1 MTRYSK
7 TMSEALQEVS
17 ERASAKRDAMKA
29 MGKNKGIDPADVDTD
44 ATDDD
49 VKAAS
54 KNIIMQLRKSV
65 SMRGNHNVEFAS
77 GKQKVDA
84 KIAQAVQ
91 DKFNKIKRPA
101 DKQDFQNKIAKSY
114 KDLLIAL
121 KEQYEMVEVKEEYV
135 CEDCGCEQGNA
146 DPKCDCPNDSTDLQ
160 ASYWVKKESVDEEVD
175 LGEMKE
181 PFVVVDT
188 ADGNKVVATASDEK
202 GAKSSIASAELPPM
216 KIKDKKTLKI
226 VKVKKKQMIGQPIK
240 EEVDLGEGMKM
251 NDPKLLKMFDKLKKG
266 SKIKL
271 KTSSTISQGK
281 DYVEYIVKSKNTVN
295 KGRVEKITLATVGN
309 EGAVKKFLY
318 KRDGTVGFAIGD
330 MGASIDDIKEDF
342 TPHMMY
348 DPKTGKGYKAE
359 KEADHLRMKDMGYTH
374 EKPDMKEEEGEDNR
388 PDSAKEVDAGREDKK
403 KTRIAQ
409 LQLQIAKATE
419 TINKLNTQEK

>member
-84 KIAQAVQ
+84 RIAQAVQ

-121 KEQYEMVEVKEEYV
+121 KEQYEMVE
-135 CEDCGCEQGNA
+135 
-146 DPKCDCPNDSTDLQ
+146 
-160 ASYWVKKESVDEEVD
+160 EVELD
-175 LGEMKE
+175 EMKE
-181 PFVVVDT
+181 PFVVIDT
-188 ADGNKVVATASDEK
+188 ADGDKVVATASDEK
-202 GAKSSIASAELPPM
+202 GAKSSIATSQLPPM

-226 VKVKKKQMIGQPIK
+226 VKVKK
-240 EEVDLGEGMKM
+240 MKR
-251 NDPKLLKMFDKLKKG
+251 NQTTDQILLK
-266 SKIKL
+266 
-271 KTSSTISQGK
+271 
-281 DYVEYIVKSKNTVN
+281 
-295 KGRVEKITLATVGN
+295 R
-309 EGAVKKFLY
+309 
-318 KRDGTVGFAIGD
+318 
-330 MGASIDDIKEDF
+330 
-342 TPHMMY
+342 
-348 DPKTGKGYKAE
+348 
-359 KEADHLRMKDMGYTH
+359 
-374 EKPDMKEEEGEDNR
+374 
-388 PDSAKEVDAGREDKK
+388 
-403 KTRIAQ
+403 
-409 LQLQIAKATE
+409 
-419 TINKLNTQEK
+419 

>member
-91 DKFNKIKRPA
+91 DKFNKIKRSA